1 MSESSIKKVAILGK
15 LVTKFKAPFDDPSWD
30 IWAFNWHKIE
40 PQRVTTW
47 FDIHA
52 RGANPKATITRQNFP
67 FEAVERLVG
76 GQYFNNSVSYLI
88 AYAILLKYREI
99 ALYGVQFLRDSD
111 ERRGGQYLN
120 VRELLMFARGRGI
133 KVSAPYDTVMVKE
146 YPLYGV

>member
-30 IWAFNWHKIE
+30 IWTFNKHQIE
-40 PQRVTTW
+40 PPRVTTW

-52 RGANPKATITRQNFP
+52 RGANPRADITRQNFP

-88 AYAILLKYREI
+88 AYAVLLNYREI

-111 ERRGGQYLN
+111 EQRGGQYLN